1 MRQLSEAII
10 PQCWQM
16 TMPMTVAHWW
26 WHCGS
31 PPSRRVT
38 VTVAEEVA
46 DYLNNRKRVG
56 LCRECRDGQIV
67 PGEPAA
73 VNGCRLH
80 PTRGPSRCAKG
91 ATCDHYGNCLDVA
104 AKRDWQGWR
113 TSA

>member
-1 MRQLSEAII
+1 MRAHSKDR
-10 PQCWQM
+10 
-16 TMPMTVAHWW
+16 MTVPCPG
-26 WHCGS
+26 CGR
-31 PPSRRVT
+31 PRDIAIQT
-38 VTVAEEVA
+38 
-46 DYLNNRKRVG
+46 YLNNHKRVG
-56 LCRECRDGQIV
+56 PCRECRDGQIV
-67 PGEPAA
+67 RGEPAA